1 MIWEILLDAPP
12 EQEGDDRNMVG
23 AGGQVEGGV
32 AKLVLIIRIVDIV
45 RTFVKIMII
54 MW

>member
-1 MIWEILLDAPP
+1 MWKTLLEAPP
-12 EQEGDDRNMVG
+12 EQEGDNRNMVG

-45 RTFVKIMII
+45 RI
-54 MW
+54 